1 MSHEGI
7 AIVIGLSVN
16 LLTVV
21 GVAVK
26 LSLSFGKVQALL
38 NHVIK
43 NHIPHIYREISE
55 LRELI
60 IDHIT
65 KDNPSP

>member
-1 MSHEGI
+1 MTTE
-7 AIVIGLSVN
+7 AIVIATGLAVN
-16 LLTVV
+16 LITVI

-26 LSLSFGKVQALL
+26 LSMSFGKVQALL

-43 NHIPHIYREISE
+43 NHIPHIYREISD

-65 KDNPSP
+65 KQDPKP

>member
-1 MSHEGI
+1 MSIE
-7 AIVIGLSVN
+7 AIVIAAALGVN

-43 NHIPHIYREISE
+43 NHIPHIYSDISE
-55 LRELI
+55 LRDLI
-60 IDHIT
+60 IAHIT
-65 KDNPSP
+65 KDSPPS